1 MNLLLKINKQFEKHK
16 TIYNKTNNIRENNN
30 IIINYPWNFNNQDYN
45 QDYNQDDKIIIYSN
59 DKIYNNSKLITNHTN
74 FISVLSRNLLYI
86 MSYIQLNKILIVSSN
101 INFADACLS
110 ILKNIK
116 IILFVYNN
124 REIGSFLKLKE
135 KYKDSIDI
143 YYIGIELNYN
153 TFNTIKNILL
163 KTDIKLFNTII
174 VDNGTIN
181 KFNYQK
187 NGVISSILLSKYFL
201 EKNGC
206 LILFA
211 NLPHKNNLY
220 TYSLN
225 LLYEQFMFHNLNEFS
240 SYSNEFY
247 CSNIYTFSSLINK
260 ISKSDEEL
268 IIDVFQNNH
277 DNTNTNNNYK
287 YNELFLENILLRWK
301 TLNYNYYE
309 ILYNMKQTLNNKTK
323 RLSYHKNINININHN
338 DKIIPE
344 TTNDLTNQS
353 QYLNDA
359 RDFQSRCHWGQ
370 KKLLLSEI
378 QFLTKVCQKLNTK
391 SLKDYAVVYA
401 GAAHGF
407 HFPILYNLFPDLIW
421 LLYDPARFSKEA
433 RMHPQK
439 EKVKIFNQFFT
450 DDTIKHA
457 KQNSEN
463 RKILFI
469 SDIRLSPDEE
479 AVMKDMISQAKWG
492 TDLEADYMLLKYKV
506 PYEEENTKEF
516 KTNTINDLQINPKYI
531 KNPDLKADD
540 KTFLY
545 LKGDVYI
552 QLFAHIHS
560 VELRLMV
567 EKVNGK
573 YELDAVK
580 YNEIE
585 KKMFYFNTSL
595 RTSWSTEDYDFLH
608 YIPGYDSGIECVMEY
623 FIIKNYYE
631 FIHNIKDNNIIIQ
644 KMYDM
649 AFFHEKL
656 AHTTFINCNYETMIR
671 TIKKFSREN
680 DNNKLIRL
688 KLWKEISKLNIELSA
703 KTQKEIIM
711 KSGKKILGQ
720 DRVNRAIKYLEKYI
734 TDRTFIKIE

>member
-16 TIYNKTNNIRENNN
+16 IIFNKTNNIRENNI
-30 IIINYPWNFNNQDYN
+30 IIINYPWNFNN

-135 KYKDSIDI
+135 KYKDNIDI
-143 YYIGIELNYN
+143 YYIGSYLNYN
-153 TFNTIKNILL
+153 AYNNIKNILL

-206 LILFA
+206 FILFA

-225 LLYEQFMFHNLNEFS
+225 LLYEQFIFHNLNEFS

-247 CSNIYTFSSLINK
+247 CSNIYTFSNLINK

-268 IIDVFQNNH
+268 IIDIFQNNH

-323 RLSYHKNINININHN
+323 RLSYHKNININHN

-353 QYLNDA
+353 QYLNYA
-359 RDFQSRCHWGQ
+359 RDFQSRCQWGQ

-407 HFPILYNLFPDLIW
+407 HFPILYNLFPELIW

-433 RMHPQK
+433 GMHPQK
-439 EKVKIFNQFFT
+439 QKVKIFNQFFT

-516 KTNTINDLQINPKYI
+516 KTNTIVDLQINPKYI
-531 KNPDLKADD
+531 KNPELKADD

-595 RTSWSTEDYDFLH
+595 RTSWSTEDYDFLD
-608 YIPGYDSGIECVMEY
+608 YIPGYDSSIECVMEY
-623 FIIKNYYE
+623 NIIKNYYE
-631 FIHNIKDNNIIIQ
+631 YLHNIKDKNIIIQ
-644 KMYDM
+644 KMFDM

-680 DNNKLIRL
+680 DDNKLIRL

-711 KSGKKILGQ
+711 KSGKEILGQ

>member
-1 MNLLLKINKQFEKHK
+1 MNYFIKINKEYDKYMTNYN
-16 TIYNKTNNIRENNN
+16 TI
-30 IIINYPWNFNNQDYN
+30 Q
-45 QDYNQDDKIIIYSN
+45 KIIKNNKIDIIFPFEIFYEKKPIVYSKNKINVN
-59 DKIYNNSKLITNHTN
+59 DTHLEYYTN
-74 FISVLSRNLLYI
+74 FISLFSKNMLSTIAYVKI
-86 MSYIQLNKILIVSSN
+86 DKILILSSN
-101 INFADACLS
+101 INFADTCLGVF
-110 ILKNIK
+110 KNIK
-116 IILFVYNN
+116 VVLFVYNN
-124 REIGSFLKLKE
+124 NEIGSFIKLKE
-135 KYKDSIDI
+135 KYKNNIDI
-143 YYIGIELNYN
+143 YYIGSFVDYN
-153 TFNTIKNILL
+153 IFNNIKDILL
-163 KTDIKLFNTII
+163 KTNNISFNTII
-174 VDNGTIN
+174 VDNTIYN
-181 KFNYQK
+181 QYKHQEK
-187 NGVISSILLSKYFL
+187 NIIISILLIKYFL
-201 EKNGC
+201 DKNGC
-206 LILFA
+206 FKLFTIIP
-211 NLPHKNNLY
+211 NTNNYY
-220 TYSLN
+220 TYCLN
-225 LLYEQFMFHNLNEFS
+225 LLYEQFMFHNLNEISKYYIKSHFNYTIFVFS
-240 SYSNEFY
+240 NLINTLSSNE
-247 CSNIYTFSSLINK
+247 
-260 ISKSDEEL
+260 EEL
-268 IIDVFQNNH
+268 LYNVLKNESNEID
-277 DNTNTNNNYK
+277 TNYK
-287 YNELFLENILLRWK
+287 YNEMFLQNILLRWK
-301 TLNYNYYE
+301 TINYNYNE
-309 ILYNMKQTLNNKTK
+309 LLLNVKNNINNKTK
-323 RLSYHKNINININHN
+323 RLSYHKNINIDYF

-344 TTNDLTNQS
+344 TTNDLTFQS
-353 QYLNDA
+353 QYLSDA

-407 HFPILYNLFPDLIW
+407 HFPILYNLFPELIW

-433 RMHPQK
+433 GMHPQK

-450 DDTIKHA
+450 DETIKHA

-469 SDIRLSPDEE
+469 SDIRLTPDEE

-506 PYEEENTKEF
+506 PYEDENTKEF
-516 KTNTINDLQINPKYI
+516 KTNTIDDLQINPKYI
-531 KNPDLKADD
+531 KNPELKADD

-608 YIPGYDSGIECVMEY
+608 YIPGYDSSIECVMEY

-631 FIHNIKDNNIIIQ
+631 YLHNIKDNNIIIQ
-644 KMYDM
+644 KIFDM

-656 AHTTFINCNYETMIR
+656 AHTTFINCNYDTMIR
-671 TIKKFSREN
+671 TIKKFEKKKD
-680 DNNKLIRL
+680 DNIVEKL

-711 KSGKKILGQ
+711 KSGKEILGQ
-720 DRVNRAIKYLEKYI
+720 DRVNRSIKYLEKYI
-734 TDRTFIKIE
+734 TNRTFIKIE

>member
-1 MNLLLKINKQFEKHK
+1 MNYFIKINKEYDKYMTNYN
-16 TIYNKTNNIRENNN
+16 TI
-30 IIINYPWNFNNQDYN
+30 Q
-45 QDYNQDDKIIIYSN
+45 KIIKNNKIDIIFPFEIFYDKKQIVYSKNKINVN
-59 DKIYNNSKLITNHTN
+59 DTHLEYYTN
-74 FISVLSRNLLYI
+74 FISLFSKNMLSTIAYVKI
-86 MSYIQLNKILIVSSN
+86 DKILILSSN
-101 INFADACLS
+101 INFADTCLGVF
-110 ILKNIK
+110 KNIK
-116 IILFVYNN
+116 VVLFVYNN
-124 REIGSFLKLKE
+124 NEIGSFLKLKE
-135 KYKDSIDI
+135 KYKNNIDI
-143 YYIGIELNYN
+143 YYIGSFVDYN
-153 TFNTIKNILL
+153 IFNNIKDILL
-163 KTDIKLFNTII
+163 KTNNISFNTII
-174 VDNGTIN
+174 VDNTIYN
-181 KFNYQK
+181 QYKHQEK
-187 NGVISSILLSKYFL
+187 NIIISILLIKYFL
-201 EKNGC
+201 DKNGC
-206 LILFA
+206 FKLFTIIP
-211 NLPHKNNLY
+211 NTNNYY
-220 TYSLN
+220 TYCLN
-225 LLYEQFMFHNLNEFS
+225 LLYEQFMFHNLNEISKYYIKSHFNYTIFVFS
-240 SYSNEFY
+240 NLINTLSSNE
-247 CSNIYTFSSLINK
+247 
-260 ISKSDEEL
+260 EEL
-268 IIDVFQNNH
+268 LYNVLKNESNEID
-277 DNTNTNNNYK
+277 TNYK
-287 YNELFLENILLRWK
+287 YNEMFLQNILLRWK
-301 TLNYNYYE
+301 TINYNYNE
-309 ILYNMKQTLNNKTK
+309 LLLNVKNNINNKTK
-323 RLSYHKNINININHN
+323 RLSYHKNINIDYF

-344 TTNDLTNQS
+344 TTNDLTFQS
-353 QYLNDA
+353 QYLSDA

-433 RMHPQK
+433 GMHPQK

-450 DDTIKHA
+450 DETIKHA

-469 SDIRLSPDEE
+469 SDIRLTPDEE

-506 PYEEENTKEF
+506 PYEDENTKEY

-608 YIPGYDSGIECVMEY
+608 YIPGYDSSIECVMEY

-631 FIHNIKDNNIIIQ
+631 YIHNIKDKNIIIQ
-644 KMYDM
+644 KMFDM

-656 AHTTFINCNYETMIR
+656 AHNTFINCNYETMIR
-671 TIKKFSREN
+671 TIKKWEKKK
-680 DNNKLIRL
+680 DNNIVEKL

-711 KSGKKILGQ
+711 KSGKEILGQ
-720 DRVNRAIKYLEKYI
+720 DRVNRSIKYLEKYI

>member
-1 MNLLLKINKQFEKHK
+1 MNLLLKFNKKFEKHK
-16 TIYNKTNNIRENNN
+16 IIFNKTNNIRENNN
-30 IIINYPWNFNNQDYN
+30 IIINYPGDYKNNNYFN
-45 QDYNQDDKIIIYSN
+45 DKIIIYSN
-59 DKIYNNSKLITNHTN
+59 DKIYNNSILINNHTN
-74 FISVLSRNLLYI
+74 FTSIISKYLLSI
-86 MSYIQLNKILIVSSN
+86 MSYIKLNKILIISSN
-101 INFADACLS
+101 INFADACIS
-110 ILKNIK
+110 VFKNIK

-124 REIGSFLKLKE
+124 REIGSFIKLKE
-135 KYKDSIDI
+135 KYKDNIDI
-143 YYIGIELNYN
+143 YYIGSYLNYN
-153 TFNTIKNILL
+153 AYNNIKNILI

-174 VDNGTIN
+174 VDNERICN
-181 KFNYQK
+181 NNNQK
-187 NGVISSILLSKYFL
+187 NGILSSILLSKYFL

-206 LILFA
+206 FILFA

-220 TYSLN
+220 TYYFN

-240 SYSNEFY
+240 SYSNDYFI
-247 CSNIYTFSSLINK
+247 SNIYVFSNLINK

-268 IIDVFQNNH
+268 IIDIFQNNH
-277 DNTNTNNNYK
+277 DNTNTNTNTNNNYK

-323 RLSYHKNINININHN
+323 RLSYHKNINIDYN

-344 TTNDLTNQS
+344 TTNDLIKQA
-353 QYLNDA
+353 QYLGDA

-401 GAAHGF
+401 GAAPGF
-407 HFPILYNLFPDLIW
+407 HFPILYNLFPELIW

-433 RMHPQK
+433 HMHPQK
-439 EKVKIFNQFFT
+439 QKVKIFNQFFT
-450 DDTIKHA
+450 DETIAHA

-479 AVMKDMISQAKWG
+479 AVMKDMINQSKWG
-492 TDLEADYMLLKYKV
+492 TDLEADYMLLKYKL
-506 PYEEENTKEF
+506 PYDDDNTKLY
-516 KTNTINDLQINPKYI
+516 KTNTINDLQINSKYI

-567 EKVNGK
+567 EKIDGK
-573 YELDAVK
+573 YELDTIN
-580 YNEIE
+580 YGEIE
-585 KKMFYFNTSL
+585 KKMFYFNTNL

-608 YIPGYDSGIECVMEY
+608 YIPGYDSSIECVMEY

-631 FIHNIKDNNIIIQ
+631 YIHNIKDNNIIIQ

-656 AHTTFINCNYETMIR
+656 AHTTFLNCNYDTMVR
-671 TIKKFSREN
+671 TIKKFEKEN
-680 DNNKLIRL
+680 DENKLKRL

-711 KSGKKILGQ
+711 KSGKEILGQ
-720 DRVNRAIKYLEKYI
+720 DRVNRSIKYLEKYI

>member
-16 TIYNKTNNIRENNN
+16 TILNEIEEINKIKNIN
-30 IIINYPWNFNNQDYN
+30 IKFPWNFNSKNQEF
-45 QDYNQDDKIIIYSN
+45 DKIYFKFYIYSN
-59 DKIYNNSKLITNHTN
+59 DNIYRDSKLIQNYTN
-74 FISVLSRNLLYI
+74 FISTASRTLLSVMLYI
-86 MSYIQLNKILIVSSN
+86 QIDKILIVSSN

-110 ILKNIK
+110 VLKNIK

-124 REIGSFLKLKE
+124 KEIGSFIKLKE

-143 YYIGIELNYN
+143 YYIGTYLNYN
-153 TFNTIKNILL
+153 AYNNIKNILS
-163 KTDIKLFNTII
+163 KTDIKLFNSIIIDNSTIELNNHQNNCI
-174 VDNGTIN
+174 I
-181 KFNYQK
+181 
-187 NGVISSILLSKYFL
+187 ISILLSKYLL
-201 EKNGC
+201 EINGC

-211 NLPHKNNLY
+211 KLPNKNNLY
-220 TYSLN
+220 TYSFN
-225 LLYEQFMFHNLNEFS
+225 LLYEQFMFHNLNETS
-240 SYSNEFY
+240 SYSKQYFIF
-247 CSNIYTFSSLINK
+247 NIFVFSSTINK
-260 ISKSDEEL
+260 LSKSDEEL
-268 IIDVFQNNH
+268 IIDVLQNNYK
-277 DNTNTNNNYK
+277 NTNNNYK
-287 YNELFLENILLRWK
+287 YNELFLQNILLRWK
-301 TLNYNYYE
+301 NLNYNYNE
-309 ILYNMKQTLNNKTK
+309 ILYNIKQTIDNKIK
-323 RLSYHKNINININHN
+323 RLSYHKNINNYY
-338 DKIIPE
+338 DKMIPV
-344 TTNDLTNQS
+344 TINDLFEQVK
-353 QYLNDA
+353 YIGDA

-378 QFLTKVCQKLNTK
+378 QFLTKVCQKLNRK
-391 SLKDYAVVYA
+391 SLKDYAVVYV
-401 GAAHGF
+401 GAAAGL
-407 HFPILYNLFPDLIW
+407 HFPILYNLFPELIW
-421 LLYDPARFSKEA
+421 LLYDPARFSKESY
-433 RMHPQK
+433 MHPQK
-439 EKVKIFNQFFT
+439 QKVKIFKQFFT
-450 DDTIKHA
+450 DETIKHA

-479 AVMKDMISQAKWG
+479 AVMKDMISQARWG
-492 TDLEADYMLLKYKV
+492 TNLEADYMLLKYKV
-506 PYEEENTKEF
+506 PYEEENTKEY

-585 KKMFYFNTSL
+585 EKMFYFNTII
-595 RTSWSTEDYDFLH
+595 RTSWSSEDYDFLD
-608 YIPGYDSGIECVMEY
+608 YIPGYDSSIECVMEY
-623 FIIKNYYE
+623 NIIKNYYE
-631 FIHNIKDNNIIIQ
+631 YLHNIKDKNIIIQ
-644 KMYDM
+644 KMFDM

-656 AHTTFINCNYETMIR
+656 AHNTFINCNYNTMIR
-671 TIKKFSREN
+671 TINKFSREN
-680 DNNKLIRL
+680 DDNKLIRL

-711 KSGKKILGQ
+711 KSGKEILGQ
-720 DRVNRAIKYLEKYI
+720 DRVNRSIKYLEKYI

>member
-1 MNLLLKINKQFEKHK
+1 MNLLLKINKQYEK
-16 TIYNKTNNIRENNN
+16 NKTLSNEIKHIEQNNN
-30 IIINYPWNFNNQDYN
+30 IIIKYPWNFNNQDFTEIRKTIVTYSKQN
-45 QDYNQDDKIIIYSN
+45 IYSN
-59 DKIYNNSKLITNHTN
+59 NEIINHTN
-74 FISVLSRNLLYI
+74 FININSRLVLSI
-86 MSYIQLNKILIVSSN
+86 MGYIQVDKILIVSSN
-101 INFADACLS
+101 INFADACLGV
-110 ILKNIK
+110 LKNVK
-116 IILFVYNN
+116 IVLFVYNN
-124 REIGSFLKLKE
+124 NEIGSFLKLKE
-135 KYKDSIDI
+135 KYKDSIDV
-143 YYIGIELNYN
+143 YYIGIDLNYN
-153 TFNTIKNILL
+153 TYNTIKNILS

-174 VDNGTIN
+174 VDDDRHDN
-181 KFNYQK
+181 FNYQD
-187 NGVISSILLSKYFL
+187 NCVITSILLSKYFL

-206 LILFA
+206 FILYA
-211 NLPHKNNLY
+211 KLPHKNNLH
-220 TYSLN
+220 TYSFN

-240 SYSNEFY
+240 IYRYWIMTNIFVFSN
-247 CSNIYTFSSLINK
+247 LINK

-268 IIDVFQNNH
+268 IINVLQNNH

-287 YNELFLENILLRWK
+287 YNEMFLQNILLRWK
-301 TLNYNYYE
+301 TLNYNYNE
-309 ILYNMKQTLNNKTK
+309 MLLNIKQTINSKVK
-323 RLSYHKNINININHN
+323 RLSYHKNINIDYYN
-338 DKIIPE
+338 KIVPE
-344 TTNDLTNQS
+344 TTNDLTNHS
-353 QYLNDA
+353 QYIGDA

-407 HFPILYNLFPDLIW
+407 HFPILYNLFPELIW
-421 LLYDPARFSKEA
+421 ILYDPARFSKEA
-433 RMHPQK
+433 HMHPQK

-450 DDTIKHA
+450 DETIAHA
-457 KQNSEN
+457 KQNAEN

-469 SDIRLSPDEE
+469 SDIRLTPDEE

-492 TDLEADYMLLKYKV
+492 TDLGADYMLLKYKL
-506 PYEEENTKEF
+506 PYDDENTKLY
-516 KTNTINDLQINPKYI
+516 KTNTINDLQINSKYI

-573 YELDAVK
+573 YELDTIN
-580 YNEIE
+580 YGEIE
-585 KKMFYFNTSL
+585 KRMFYFNTNL
-595 RTSWSTEDYDFLH
+595 RTSWSTEDYDFLD
-608 YIPGYDSGIECVMEY
+608 YIPGYDSSIECVMEY
-623 FIIKNYYE
+623 NIIKNYYE
-631 FIHNIKDNNIIIQ
+631 YLHNIKDNNIIIQ

-656 AHTTFINCNYETMIR
+656 AHTTFINCNYDTMVR
-671 TIKKFSREN
+671 TIKKFEKEN
-680 DNNKLIRL
+680 DDNKLKRL

-711 KSGKKILGQ
+711 KSGKEVLGQ

-734 TDRTFIKIE
+734 TNRTFIKIE

>member
-16 TIYNKTNNIRENNN
+16 TIFNKTNNIRENNN
-30 IIINYPWNFNNQDYN
+30 IIINYPWNFNN

-124 REIGSFLKLKE
+124 REIGSFQKLKE

-181 KFNYQK
+181 IFNYQK

-323 RLSYHKNINININHN
+323 RLSYHKNININHN

-344 TTNDLTNQS
+344 TTNDLTFQS
-353 QYLNDA
+353 QYLYDA

-370 KKLLLSEI
+370 KKLVLSEI

-391 SLKDYAVVYA
+391 SLKDYAVVYV
-401 GAAHGF
+401 GAAPGL
-407 HFPILYNLFPDLIW
+407 HFPILYNLFPELIW
-421 LLYDPARFSKEA
+421 LLYDPARFSKESY
-433 RMHPQK
+433 MHPQK
-439 EKVKIFNQFFT
+439 QRLKIFNQFFT
-450 DDTIKHA
+450 DETIKHA

-469 SDIRLSPDEE
+469 CDIRLSFEEE
-479 AVMKDMISQAKWG
+479 AIMKDMISQAKWG
-492 TDLEADYMLLKYKV
+492 TDIGADYMLLKYKL
-506 PYEEENTKEF
+506 PYDDENTILY
-516 KTNTINDLQINPKYI
+516 KTNTIDDLQINPKHI
-531 KNPDLKADD
+531 INPDLKADD
-540 KTFLY
+540 KTSLY

-552 QLFAHIHS
+552 QLFASINS
-560 VELRLMV
+560 IELRLMV

-573 YELDAVK
+573 YELDAIN
-580 YNEIE
+580 YGEIE
-585 KKMFYFNTSL
+585 KKMFYFNTTL
-595 RTSWSTEDYDFLH
+595 RISWNTEDYDFLH
-608 YIPGYDSGIECVMEY
+608 YIPGYDSSIECVMEY
-623 FIIKNYYE
+623 NIIKNYYE
-631 FIHNIKDNNIIIQ
+631 YLHNIKDKNRIIQ
-644 KMYDM
+644 KMFDM
-649 AFFHEKL
+649 AFFNEKL
-656 AHTTFINCNYETMIR
+656 THNTFINCNYNTMIR
-671 TIKKFSREN
+671 TSKKWEKRKD
-680 DNNKLIRL
+680 DNIVQKI

-711 KSGKKILGQ
+711 KSGKEILGQ
-720 DRVNRAIKYLEKYI
+720 DRVNRSIKYLEKYI
-734 TDRTFIKIE
+734 TDRTFIKIEL

>member
-1 MNLLLKINKQFEKHK
+1 MSYLIKIDKQFKKHK
-16 TIYNKTNNIRENNN
+16 TIFNEINNIKQNNN
-30 IIINYPWNFNNQDYN
+30 IIIKFPWTFNKQDYTTIN
-45 QDYNQDDKIIIYSN
+45 NNIITYSKDKVYSKN
-59 DKIYNNSKLITNHTN
+59 ELINYTN
-74 FISVLSRNLLYI
+74 FISMINKSLLSI
-86 MSYIQLNKILIVSSN
+86 MTYIQIDKILIISSN
-101 INFADACLS
+101 INFADICLG

-116 IILFVYNN
+116 IIMFVYNN
-124 REIGSFLKLKE
+124 KEINSFLLLKE
-135 KYKDSIDI
+135 KYKDNIDI
-143 YYIGIELNYN
+143 YYIGSYLNYN
-153 TFNTIKNILL
+153 TYNTIKNILS
-163 KTDIKLFNTII
+163 KTDIKLFDTII
-174 VDNGTIN
+174 VDNTT
-181 KFNYQK
+181 FNLNNHQE
-187 NGVISSILLSKYFL
+187 NCISISILLSKYFL

-206 LILFA
+206 FILFA
-211 NLPHKNNLY
+211 NLPYENNFY

-225 LLYEQFMFHNLNEFS
+225 LLYEQFLFHNLNEASQYFYTYSKPNIFVFS
-240 SYSNEFY
+240 KLVNKL
-247 CSNIYTFSSLINK
+247 SNIDEELLNKNLINK
-260 ISKSDEEL
+260 FNEKD
-268 IIDVFQNNH
+268 
-277 DNTNTNNNYK
+277 TNNNYK

-301 TLNYNYYE
+301 TLNYNYNE
-309 ILYNMKQTLNNKTK
+309 MLLNIKQTINSKVK
-323 RLSYHKNINININHN
+323 RLSYHKNININRENE
-338 DKIIPE
+338 IIPE
-344 TTNDLTNQS
+344 TTNDLTNQA
-353 QYLNDA
+353 QYIGDA
-359 RDFQSRCHWGQ
+359 RDFQPRCQWGQ

-401 GAAHGF
+401 GAAPGF
-407 HFPILYNLFPDLIW
+407 HFPILYNLFPELIW
-421 LLYDPARFSKEA
+421 LLYDPARSSKEA
-433 RMHPQK
+433 SMHPQK

-450 DDTIKHA
+450 DETIKHA

-479 AVMKDMISQAKWG
+479 AVIKDMISQAKWG
-492 TDLEADYMLLKYKV
+492 TDLEADYMLLKYKL
-506 PYEEENTKEF
+506 PYDDENTKEY

-573 YELDAVK
+573 YELETVK

-585 KKMFYFNTSL
+585 KKMFYFNTNL
-595 RTSWSTEDYDFLH
+595 RTSWNTEDYDFLH
-608 YIPGYDSGIECVMEY
+608 YIPGYDSSIECVMEY

-631 FIHNIKDNNIIIQ
+631 YFYNIKDNNIIIQ
-644 KMYDM
+644 KIFDM

-656 AHTTFINCNYETMIR
+656 AHKTFINCNYETMIR
-671 TIKKFSREN
+671 TIKKWEKKKD
-680 DNNKLIRL
+680 DNIVEKL

-703 KTQKEIIM
+703 KTQKKIIM
-711 KSGKKILGQ
+711 KSGKEILGQ
-720 DRVNRAIKYLEKYI
+720 DRVNRSIKYLEKYI